1 MPRKPSGN
9 FDQTQYIID
18 YNRQNVIVKR
28 LPFNRLQDEDME
40 LLTWAESHGNFTGYV
55 KGLIRQDLE
64 TAQGKPGPVR
74 PGTDPES

>member
-9 FDQTQYIID
+9 FDQTKYIIE
-18 YNRQNVIVKR
+18 YNRENVIVKR

-55 KGLIRQDLE
+55 KDLIRQDLE
-64 TAQGKPGPVR
+64 AAQGKPGSVR